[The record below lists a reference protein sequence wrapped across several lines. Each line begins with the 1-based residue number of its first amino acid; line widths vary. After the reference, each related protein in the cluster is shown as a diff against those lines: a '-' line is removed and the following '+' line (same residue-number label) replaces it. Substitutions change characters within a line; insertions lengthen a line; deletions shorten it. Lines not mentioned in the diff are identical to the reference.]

1 MTEKAFWSRVL
12 RKALHRPPSSL
23 AYKVQDAFVKG
34 LPDVVAQ
41 VDGRTYW
48 IELKTL
54 DHAPVREDTPWR
66 VGVTMEQRRWL
77 QAWNRAW
84 RDSAGFDLRGPIT
97 PAFVLLWVDREKKWY
112 ALDPSI
118 PDEVS
123 QAEFSQYVLVEGLKD
138 TLLERL
144 FNHGEE

>member
-1 MTEKAFWSRVL
+1 MTEKAFWNRVL
-12 RKALHRPPSSL
+12 RKALHKPPHRL

-41 VDGRTYW
+41 INGLTFW

-54 DHAPVREDTPWR
+54 KHAPVRESTPWK

-77 QAWNRAW
+77 TAWNRAY
-84 RDSAGFDLRGPIT
+84 AGAPLKYHPPGHV

-123 QAEFSQYVLVEGLKD
+123 QADFSQYVLAEGLKE

-144 FNHGEE
+144 FNHG